1 MITYRDYQ
9 ITGTSG
15 EYYVIVRGHK
25 VGPFAHISECES
37 YISGIRY

>member
-1 MITYRDYQ
+1 MVTHRGYE

-25 VGPFAHISECES
+25 VGAFASYAECES
-37 YISGIRY
+37 YINGIRY

>member
-1 MITYRDYQ
+1 MVTYRGYE

-25 VGPFAHISECES
+25 VGAFASYAECES
-37 YISGIRY
+37 YINGIRY